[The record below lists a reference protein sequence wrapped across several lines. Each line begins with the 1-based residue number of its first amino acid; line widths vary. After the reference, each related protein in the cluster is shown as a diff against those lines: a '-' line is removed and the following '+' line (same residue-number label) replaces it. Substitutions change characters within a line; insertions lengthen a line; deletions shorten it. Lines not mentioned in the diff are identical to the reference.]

1 MQYKY
6 LTYVIYGTEKLFPCK
21 ISPTT
26 LPHLKSKVS
35 GFQKPLEC
43 AYSIL
48 HEHVIGKLHVCNPTI
63 KIWISLLILTYSYI
77 NHIWFFILQ
86 NKGKYISNRYDWLF
100 VISSVRF
107 DPSISFWTVISNFQ
121 SSSVYSYLTFQFAVQ
136 KTMIS
141 SSSKQFYS
149 SKSTCN

>member
-63 KIWISLLILTYSYI
+63 KIWISFLILTYSYI

-100 VISSVRF
+100 RHIISAF
-107 DPSISFWTVISNFQ
+107 WSIDIILD
-121 SSSVYSYLTFQFAVQ
+121 SYFQF
-136 KTMIS
+136 
-141 SSSKQFYS
+141 SKQFS
-149 SKSTCN
+149 VLMLQFFKLLFRRLCDI

>member
-63 KIWISLLILTYSYI
+63 KIWISFLILTYSYI

-100 VISSVRF
+100 CHIISTF
-107 DPSISFWTVISNFQ
+107 WSIDIILD
-121 SSSVYSYLTFQFAVQ
+121 SYFQF
-136 KTMIS
+136 
-141 SSSKQFYS
+141 SKQFS
-149 SKSTCN
+149 VLMLQFFKLLFRRLCDI